1 MNRVKML
8 RAVKTI
14 PRFPPSIVLIRKD
27 MDVNEYKRLFNNT
40 CRLFN
45 NTCRLFNNACRLFNN
60 ACRLFNNTCRHN
72 STFIAAL
79 HFSHSRVFNHEQ
91 NPYPKISVKRPLA
104 ILYTFI
110 DTRFIWASLS
120 SWCYLYLG
128 VSCYQIVLSAQDVFY
143 RALPKLSVLTLY
155 PISVNA

>member
-27 MDVNEYKRLFNNT
+27 MDVNEHKRLFNNT
-40 CRLFN
+40 
-45 NTCRLFNNACRLFNN
+45 
-60 ACRLFNNTCRHN
+60 CRLFNNTCRHN

-91 NPYPKISVKRPLA
+91 NPYPKISVKRPLV

-110 DTRFIWASLS
+110 DTRFVWASLS
-120 SWCYLYLG
+120 FWCYLYLC
-128 VSCYQIVLSAQDVFY
+128 VSCYQIVLSAQDVFTG
-143 RALPKLSVLTLY
+143 RCPSCLSLHSIQSLSMPKY
-155 PISVNA
+155 QEYCQNPFIKG